1 MTTTIKKRMTNSGE
15 YLQKVIVWN
24 ISMLLTAHGLSQTA
38 LTEPLKM
45 TRGGVSAKMKN
56 KNTWSIPDIAALAD
70 YFGVPVTSLLD
81 DTLMR
86 QMLGEGNLGAS
97 LVAATTAR
105 FPVRAAE
112 GQADGLKPLETK
124 GSGPRYLVET
134 GAGGYPR
141 QESDNQRRRAN
152 HTLISE
158 PTTTS
163 ATPIQNG
170 MPNVTPNR
178 SVLEA
183 VENSGVAYEPIA
195 SVSIL
200 PCSMPYPQHA

>member
-1 MTTTIKKRMTNSGE
+1 MDASLATHHHHRQRQHTPNTSR
-15 YLQKVIVWN
+15 QKPKLAWMRKGIVLPGHFPYVPLRRHYPTCR
-24 ISMLLTAHGLSQTA
+24 LLTHQQASD
-38 LTEPLKM
+38 
-45 TRGGVSAKMKN
+45 SA
-56 KNTWSIPDIAALAD
+56 
-70 YFGVPVTSLLD
+70 
-81 DTLMR
+81 
-86 QMLGEGNLGAS
+86 
-97 LVAATTAR
+97 
-105 FPVRAAE
+105 
-112 GQADGLKPLETK
+112 
-124 GSGPRYLVET
+124 
-134 GAGGYPR
+134 
-141 QESDNQRRRAN
+141 ESDNQRRRAN

-170 MPNVTPNR
+170 VPNVTPNR

>member
-1 MTTTIKKRMTNSGE
+1 MDASLATHHHHRQRQHTPNTSR
-15 YLQKVIVWN
+15 QKPKLAWMRKGIVLPGHFPYVPLRHPGAPLRRHYPTCR
-24 ISMLLTAHGLSQTA
+24 LLTHQQASD
-38 LTEPLKM
+38 
-45 TRGGVSAKMKN
+45 SA
-56 KNTWSIPDIAALAD
+56 
-70 YFGVPVTSLLD
+70 
-81 DTLMR
+81 
-86 QMLGEGNLGAS
+86 
-97 LVAATTAR
+97 
-105 FPVRAAE
+105 
-112 GQADGLKPLETK
+112 
-124 GSGPRYLVET
+124 
-134 GAGGYPR
+134 
-141 QESDNQRRRAN
+141 ESDNQRRRAN

>member
-1 MTTTIKKRMTNSGE
+1 MATHHHHRQRQHTPNTSR
-15 YLQKVIVWN
+15 QKPKLAWMRKGIVLPGHFPYVPLRHPGAPLRRHYPTCR
-24 ISMLLTAHGLSQTA
+24 LLTHQQASD
-38 LTEPLKM
+38 
-45 TRGGVSAKMKN
+45 SA
-56 KNTWSIPDIAALAD
+56 
-70 YFGVPVTSLLD
+70 
-81 DTLMR
+81 
-86 QMLGEGNLGAS
+86 
-97 LVAATTAR
+97 
-105 FPVRAAE
+105 
-112 GQADGLKPLETK
+112 
-124 GSGPRYLVET
+124 
-134 GAGGYPR
+134 
-141 QESDNQRRRAN
+141 ESDNQRRRAN
-152 HTLISE
+152 HTLISD

>member
-1 MTTTIKKRMTNSGE
+1 MATHHHHRQRQHTPNTSR
-15 YLQKVIVWN
+15 QKPKLAWMRKGIVLPGHFPYVPLRRHYPTCR
-24 ISMLLTAHGLSQTA
+24 LLTHQQASD
-38 LTEPLKM
+38 
-45 TRGGVSAKMKN
+45 SA
-56 KNTWSIPDIAALAD
+56 
-70 YFGVPVTSLLD
+70 
-81 DTLMR
+81 
-86 QMLGEGNLGAS
+86 
-97 LVAATTAR
+97 
-105 FPVRAAE
+105 
-112 GQADGLKPLETK
+112 
-124 GSGPRYLVET
+124 
-134 GAGGYPR
+134 
-141 QESDNQRRRAN
+141 ESDNQRRRAN

-170 MPNVTPNR
+170 VPNVTPNR

>member
-1 MTTTIKKRMTNSGE
+1 MDASLATHHHHRQRQHTPNTSR
-15 YLQKVIVWN
+15 QKPKLAWMRKGIVLP
-24 ISMLLTAHGLSQTA
+24 SHFPYVPLRHPGAPLRRHYPTCRLLTHQQASD
-38 LTEPLKM
+38 
-45 TRGGVSAKMKN
+45 SA
-56 KNTWSIPDIAALAD
+56 
-70 YFGVPVTSLLD
+70 
-81 DTLMR
+81 
-86 QMLGEGNLGAS
+86 
-97 LVAATTAR
+97 
-105 FPVRAAE
+105 
-112 GQADGLKPLETK
+112 
-124 GSGPRYLVET
+124 
-134 GAGGYPR
+134 
-141 QESDNQRRRAN
+141 ESDNQRRRAN